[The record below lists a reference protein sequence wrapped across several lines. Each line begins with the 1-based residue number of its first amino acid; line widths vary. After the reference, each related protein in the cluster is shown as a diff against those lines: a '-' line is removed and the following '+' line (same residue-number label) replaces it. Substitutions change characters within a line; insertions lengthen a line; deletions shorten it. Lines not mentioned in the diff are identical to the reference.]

1 MKSSFFVVRVGADWF
16 SLPEEVVIA
25 PDVSCFKAHLDACW
39 KNLPSIFKSFSLQM
53 PSHACSI
60 ECYRTAIMSMTL
72 CPWPPPSQKFKLCNP
87 VLTMHL
93 LDLGYASHL
102 FLNRLMCLLQG
113 SVLLSVKHCICF
125 LCTAHNILN
134 RRVSVGLG
142 CFWKE

>member
-60 ECYRTAIMSMTL
+60 ECYRTAIMSMTSTVAEVQVMQSSADNAPSRSRL
-72 CPWPPPSQKFKLCNP
+72 CLPFISKSFN
-87 VLTMHL
+87 VFT
-93 LDLGYASHL
+93 SR
-102 FLNRLMCLLQG
+102 F
-113 SVLLSVKHCICF
+113 SV
-125 LCTAHNILN
+125 A
-134 RRVSVGLG
+134 VS
-142 CFWKE
+142 